1 MTFKDSNREL
11 GPEPILARLK
21 ERLGARNDAELADR
35 LGVRPQL
42 LSTWRKRKTIPWA
55 ACAKLAI
62 ETGIDLHW
70 IIQGRWRTALD
81 PDAAGLAVVRLKPA
95 LWLADPEIE
104 LELLADGAGE
114 VTNNVLGHLFS
125 IYYEEFADAL
135 DELAVIGRSR
145 AFALLVLTEWSESLK
160 ADALTDAISLSSK
173 MAEGVE
179 PDDPNARISVR
190 RRLSGDLAEL
200 AEDARLTMQR
210 LSRHRAKGGLAGDG
224 ADVEARPQH
233 ARRKGHPEKP

>member
-1 MTFKDSNREL
+1 ML
-11 GPEPILARLK
+11 PEPILARLR

-81 PDAAGLAVVRLKPA
+81 PEAAGLAVVRLQPA
-95 LWLADPEIE
+95 LWLADPKIE
-104 LELLADGAGE
+104 HELVADGAGE
-114 VTNNVLGHLFS
+114 VTNSVLGHLFS

-145 AFALLVLTEWSESLK
+145 DFALLVLTEWSESLK
-160 ADALTDAISLSSK
+160 ADAPNDAIALSSEL
-173 MAEGVE
+173 AEGVE
-179 PDDPNARISVR
+179 PDDPNQRISVR
-190 RRLSGDLAEL
+190 RRLSRDLAQL
-200 AEDARLTMQR
+200 AEDVRHTAQR
-210 LSRHRAKGGLAGDG
+210 LSRHRAKGGPAGDG
-224 ADVEARPQH
+224 ADVEAGPKQ
-233 ARRKGHPEKP
+233 ARRKGPPERP